1 MKLTLKEKKQE
12 AENIWSFIFSKPE
25 GLTFQAGQFLQLFVP
40 HENPDDRGI
49 ERYFTVAAS
58 PTEDFLMITT
68 KIVQGSSTFKKALL
82 SSLIG
87 ATFEAVEPDGSF
99 VLPEKIT
106 TCILIA
112 GGIGITPYRSMAKFC
127 ADTNFEI
134 PLKLIYAN
142 KTSEETAY
150 FDFFQ
155 SLEKQNPNLRV
166 FYTMTEPEK
175 SKTKWEG
182 KVGRIDEAL
191 LKEAAGELDK
201 NLYYLSGPKQ
211 MVLSYK
217 ELLLR
222 MGIGENLLRL
232 DYFPGYETEKII

>member
-1 MKLTLKEKKQE
+1 MMKLTLKEKKQE

-112 GGIGITPYRSMAKFC
+112 GGIGITPFLSMLKAMKNENGYKVDFYYCVKNRSEAVFLG
-127 ADTNFEI
+127 AIENVLPEVRVI
-134 PLKLIYAN
+134 PFYSDSQGYI
-142 KTSEETAY
+142 TSEEI
-150 FDFFQ
+150 
-155 SLEKQNPNLRV
+155 EK
-166 FYTMTEPEK
+166 
-175 SKTKWEG
+175 
-182 KVGRIDEAL
+182 
-191 LKEAAGELDK
+191 
-201 NLYYLSGPKQ
+201 LSGGLRDKDIFFCAPPVMMRSLKKQ
-211 MVLSYK
+211 LSAK
-217 ELLLR
+217 GVSGDLMHSEEFEL
-222 MGIGENLLRL
+222 
-232 DYFPGYETEKII
+232 